1 MKNAD
6 NISISVP
13 GELPSRVEIKHGM
26 TIAAQL
32 VQRYGPKYWPVLDR
46 LKQEYDALDDRE
58 ALLASL
64 LSDADGINL
73 SLHQQIPQAH
83 RPYIVTL
90 TLLSEILDKHDFSVA
105 CRVKRL

>member
-1 MKNAD
+1 MNKVR
-6 NISISVP
+6 NISSSTP
-13 GELPSRVEIKHGM
+13 KEAPSRADIKHGM

-64 LSDADGINL
+64 LSDADK
-73 SLHQQIPQAH
+73 A
-83 RPYIVTL
+83 
-90 TLLSEILDKHDFSVA
+90 A
-105 CRVKRL
+105 